1 MAHRKA
7 GGSTDNGRDSKPKYL
22 GVKRFGGQKV
32 KVGEI
37 IVRQRGTKF
46 KPGKNIKRTKDDT
59 LMALKAGT
67 VKFVT
72 KKVRE
77 FTGRL
82 KKKTFVE
89 IESK

>member
-32 KVGEI
+32 KTGEI
-37 IVRQRGTKF
+37 LIRQRGTKF
-46 KPGKNIKRTKDDT
+46 KPGPNTKLTKDDT
-59 LMALKAGT
+59 IMTLTNGT

-72 KKVRE
+72 KKVLD
-77 FTGRL
+77 FTGNL

-89 IESK
+89 VESE